1 MHAGSGQEINSFSG
15 LFYATMMACYT
26 QLETVITNTIALSPC
41 ACVLNQDLAYHE
53 GSRGMPRAQ
62 IPILLASKWPQ
73 KQTPS
78 ISLSWAFLQTSITTA
93 FLSTCKATILM
104 CAPPNQKNLP
114 TPIWFLCSVDIVF
127 STAHK
132 SKGLEFNT
140 VKLTDDY
147 LESHDNHDSSN
158 PYCKFL

>member
-73 KQTPS
+73 KQAPS
-78 ISLSWAFLQTSITTA
+78 ISLS
-93 FLSTCKATILM
+93 
-104 CAPPNQKNLP
+104 
-114 TPIWFLCSVDIVF
+114 
-127 STAHK
+127 
-132 SKGLEFNT
+132 
-140 VKLTDDY
+140 
-147 LESHDNHDSSN
+147 
-158 PYCKFL
+158 